1 MYSTKTNKGT
11 FVMGSILR
19 MTTAVAI
26 LAFAATGVAQARPF
40 NYQYDHFRAGYAG
53 PAYSSTSSVTPW
65 QFVPGRGIIG
75 ESCELPTSACS
86 NDERV
91 TG

>member
-11 FVMGSILR
+11 FVMVHILR

-40 NYQYDHFRAGYAG
+40 NYQHGHFRGYAG
-53 PAYSSTSSVTPW
+53 PVYSSTSSVGPA

-75 ESCELPTSACS
+75 ESCDMPSSACS
-86 NDERV
+86 NDQRIND
-91 TG
+91 